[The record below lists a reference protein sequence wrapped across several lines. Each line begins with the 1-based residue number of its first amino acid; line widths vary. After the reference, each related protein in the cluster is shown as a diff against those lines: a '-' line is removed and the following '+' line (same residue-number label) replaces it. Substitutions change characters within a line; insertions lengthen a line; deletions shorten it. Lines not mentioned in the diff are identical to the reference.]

1 MDVRTGVKKEA
12 TGDMTATDRAG
23 LTAEQ
28 RARFERDGFLIYGP
42 LWTDEELESLRTWID
57 ALASGSTPE
66 AQRVGRRLEAE
77 AQQGGLE
84 DVDER
89 DKVWQLTGVTR
100 HVPALFE
107 LARSPKLLDL
117 VEGLLGSPDIKLFSD
132 QVLMK
137 PAFHGSP
144 VSWHQDSGY
153 WRTVAPPALVS
164 CWTAVDAATESNGC
178 VMMVPGSHKRG
189 VIEHERGG
197 DSFLHAQ
204 GVDLSTA
211 VPVVLPAGGVGF
223 HHSCTVH
230 GSGPNTT
237 PDRRRGL
244 VFSFVRAD
252 SEWVGDPA
260 RKPELPLLR
269 GRDHPGRV

>member
-1 MDVRTGVKKEA
+1 MA
-12 TGDMTATDRAG
+12 

-28 RARFERDGFLIYGP
+28 RASFDRNGFLVYGP
-42 LWTDEELESLRTWID
+42 LLTPEELETLRTWID
-57 ALASGSTPE
+57 ALAAGSTPE
-66 AQRVGRRLEAE
+66 ARQVGRRLERA
-77 AQQGGLE
+77 AQAGGLQ

-107 LARSPKLLDL
+107 HARSPKLLDL
-117 VEGLLGSPDIKLFSD
+117 VEGLLGTPDIKLFSD

-153 WRTVAPPALVS
+153 WTAVAPPALVS
-164 CWTAVDAATESNGC
+164 CWTALDDATEANGC
-178 VMMVPGSHKRG
+178 VMMVPGSHTLGVVEHQRG
-189 VIEHERGG
+189 D
-197 DSFLHAQ
+197 DSFLHVPAL
-204 GVDLSTA
+204 DLSTA
-211 VPVVLPAGGVGF
+211 VPVVLPAGGVSF

-237 PDRRRGL
+237 PHRRRGL
-244 VFSFVRAD
+244 VTSYMRAD
-252 SEWVGDPA
+252 STWVGDPA
-260 RKPELPLLR
+260 KKPQFPLLR
-269 GRDHPGRV
+269 GREYAGCV